1 MTLLPSLAAVVMG
14 LRALNNLVNSQ
25 RFTVSLHDA
34 KSQALRD
41 SQRGIRR
48 VVVCA
53 RDRDNEGKNHKHHRP
68 LHGYVYEALA
78 AGVDSAHLLQTA
90 VDEGG
95 HRRTTTQRSRPALLD
110 WSCCDCLSWEW
121 SPLAACLVQSWL

>member
-1 MTLLPSLAAVVMG
+1 MVLPSLAAVAMG
-14 LRALNNLVNSQ
+14 VWALYKLVNSQ

-34 KSQALRD
+34 KSEALREWP
-41 SQRGIRR
+41 RGIRR

-53 RDRDNEGKNHKHHRP
+53 RDQDNEGRDHKHRHP

-95 HRRTTTQRSRPALLD
+95 HRRATTQRSRAALLD

-121 SPLAACLVQSWL
+121 SSLAACLVPSWL